1 MLGLLLGSFLGNKF
15 LLNCFLLEAYAE
27 LQKTLLTCHSPPFLV
42 QGIHKVTILDARGS
56 NHNLSRYYAMWN
68 EPRAELSTIVP
79 NSHIYVKKRE
89 LYRELASAA
98 ESGWGFSSR
107 WMRNGSDLTTT
118 STTSIV
124 PVDLNALLLK
134 GWQVVYQK
142 GTTGL
147 EYSVPCVV
155 RRHVE

>member
-1 MLGLLLGSFLGNKF
+1 MLCGINPDH
-15 LLNCFLLEAYAE
+15 C
-27 LQKTLLTCHSPPFLV
+27 QLLTV
-42 QGIHKVTILDARGS
+42 KQ
-56 NHNLSRYYAMWN
+56 
-68 EPRAELSTIVP
+68 VP

>member
-1 MLGLLLGSFLGNKF
+1 MLCGINPDH
-15 LLNCFLLEAYAE
+15 C
-27 LQKTLLTCHSPPFLV
+27 QLLTV
-42 QGIHKVTILDARGS
+42 KQ
-56 NHNLSRYYAMWN
+56 
-68 EPRAELSTIVP
+68 VP

-134 GWQVVYQK
+134 KLLKTQNTQKAMNCIFWNVEMGQWLDYWLANSNTFEGWQVVYQK